1 MSLKKISFLVFSLL
15 LSLLT
20 ISAAERSI
28 TYKLYGF
35 VRNEWYFNSRQNV
48 EALDGTFNIFP
59 KPKDEYLLNGEF
71 IDKNNVSNSEMLA
84 ISTRLGIDFTSAAI
98 FGAKSSAKI
107 ECDFAGVKDYYYLIR
122 LRQAYMKLNWAKTE
136 LLVGQTWH
144 PMYTNLQPI
153 TPALSV
159 GNPFQPFNRSPQIR
173 LNQKLNDNF
182 TFITAASYQMQYLT
196 QGPNY
201 STNPSGA
208 SASYM
213 KNGLLPS
220 LHIGLDYKSNNI
232 VAGVGVD
239 GKSLKIN
246 NLRFN
251 SGSAVA
257 YAGYTNKKFQIR
269 AKSILGQNMSE
280 YIMIGGYGL
289 SVDATTT
296 KADYTNFNTSTSWL
310 SVAYGTKIQVGIYGG
325 IVQNLGTNKDLLP
338 DAITDNL
345 TAYGY
350 GFYKD
355 SQQIIDQ
362 LYRVSP
368 HICYSLSNFRL
379 GFEYELTSANY
390 GTLFTNGRGINPYTV
405 SNHRVLATISYVF

>member
-1 MSLKKISFLVFSLL
+1 LNYVFKKDFVFSFF
-15 LSLLT
+15 SPTILLT
-20 ISAAERSI
+20 ISAAEQPI

-59 KPKDEYLLNGEF
+59 KPKDEFLNGEF

-325 IVQNLGTNKDLLP
+325 LSQNLGTNK
-338 DAITDNL
+338 NL
-345 TAYGY
+345 MLTPNSVYGY
-350 GFYKD
+350 GFYD
-355 SQQIIDQ
+355 ASQLIIDQ
-362 LYRVSP
+362 LYRVAP
-368 HICYSLSNFRL
+368 HICYSLPNFRL
-379 GFEYELTSANY
+379 GFEYEFTTAKY
-390 GTLFTNGRGINPYTV
+390 GTIQSNGRVTNPYTV